1 MAVWLRLKSV
11 PSAPPRVDSM
21 LSKCINGQYFR
32 RNYLV
37 MQMGHPFTP
46 LVCGFW
52 GDVCNSCE
60 LLLLDSWQ
68 LFNQHCNVDNLSQQ
82 WIYETPESVQW
93 FPFSFH
99 ESCLSM
105 SILPNV
111 VKCGE
116 YISDAPQLHHP
127 GREMGCPIIDLSQTL
142 DPSNEDSWWHT
153 GEEQRFLGFLGPFWA
168 LKASNILQL
177 VESWNAFDTFW

>member
-116 YISDAPQLHHP
+116 YRIHFWRTAAASSRTRDGLSHHWLIANI
-127 GREMGCPIIDLSQTL
+127 RSQ
-142 DPSNEDSWWHT
+142 
-153 GEEQRFLGFLGPFWA
+153 
-168 LKASNILQL
+168 
-177 VESWNAFDTFW
+177 